1 MLTSK
6 KASLSI
12 LFAAMLLVLS
22 ISAAPAQAASAPAA
36 AGVVNFNYLI
46 DHHPDTAA
54 ANQALQAEKDT
65 LQKEFTEKSAT
76 LSDNEK
82 RDLDNQL
89 GQQLEQKR
97 QELLKPIVNKVMAAI
112 QDVANTKGLSI
123 VVERQN
129 VVWGGVDITQDV
141 LAKIG
146 GK

>member
-1 MLTSK
+1 MLTTK
-6 KASLSI
+6 KTSLSI
-12 LFAAMLLVLS
+12 LFTAMLLILS
-22 ISAAPAQAASAPAA
+22 VFAAPAQAASAPAA

-54 ANQALQAEKDT
+54 ANQALQVEKDN
-65 LQKEFTEKSAT
+65 LQKEFTAKSAT

-82 RDLDNQL
+82 HDLDRQL

-97 QELLKPIVNKVMAAI
+97 QELLKPIVNKVMTAI
-112 QDVANTKGLSI
+112 QDVANAKGLSI
-123 VVERQN
+123 VVEQRD